1 MIGALEEERKE
12 GREGGRGT
20 APRLIMVEFEESLT
34 DSLMNSSGVDLAII
48 HVANAAARARAFL
61 QEAVIKARD
70 RFAQRIE

>member
-20 APRLIMVEFEESLT
+20 ARLIMVEFEESLT

-48 HVANAAARARAFL
+48 HVANAAARARAPFS
-61 QEAVIKARD
+61 KKP
-70 RFAQRIE
+70 